1 MFGFGQVRNN
11 ETADESADV
20 HGTDVF
26 DFGDMGVDI
35 AAMGNELD
43 LPPIDETLTDSDMNN
58 PELLVVCRLRPV
70 CV

>member
-11 ETADESADV
+11 ETADESTNV
-20 HGTDVF
+20 HGTDAF

-35 AAMGNELD
+35 AALGDELD
-43 LPPIDETLTDSDMNN
+43 VPPIDETFTDSDMTN
-58 PELLVVCRLRPV
+58 PELLVAYRLRPV